1 MTTSTPT
8 ITPTVTQS
16 WLRTHERIVIVFLAL
31 LVSTWGLGKFLDS
44 RAVTTEARA
53 ASAEQALSAQKSLD
67 VQQASQT
74 ATVLA
79 QYQSMVVALSGQNA
93 SLAASAAQRQATLAK
108 DKATDSTL
116 ALPVLAVKLQNLGN
130 APDGSVSTTPNS
142 VNFTQSGAVAV
153 VQTLEEVP
161 VLQATL
167 KDTQTALAA
176 SAATQ
181 KQGDTVIADQAK
193 QITGLNLMIIDQ
205 DKSCKAEI
213 TAVKAADRKSKF
225 KWFKVGFVTG
235 FLGGLYAGH
244 AGL

>member
-1 MTTSTPT
+1 MATTPVV
-8 ITPTVTQS
+8 PAAPVQS
-16 WLRTHERIVIVFLAL
+16 WLQRHERIVIVFLAL

-44 RAVTTEARA
+44 RAVATEARA
-53 ASAEQALSAQKSLD
+53 ASAEQALSAQKTLD
-67 VQQASQT
+67 TQNASQT

-130 APDGSVSTTPNS
+130 APDGTVSTTPNS
-142 VNFTQSGAVAV
+142 VNLTQSGAVAV

-193 QITGLNLMIIDQ
+193 QITGLNLTITDQ
-205 DKSCKAEI
+205 DKACKAQIAAE
-213 TAVKAADRKSKF
+213 KAAARKGKWKF
-225 KWFKVGFVTG
+225 FKIGFVSGFLTREAIKAYTG
-235 FLGGLYAGH
+235 F
-244 AGL
+244 